1 MYSWSVCNGT
11 TFTSHRMS
19 KLEISIFCL
28 CFPKPSYYQYFKKL
42 KPNPQPTT
50 KRHRRTKKS
59 GLGRHQK
66 DYTITVDLQ
75 TNSLSNRSGQG
86 GDPSTRLLSSGKG
99 AAPPHLEDTAEGGWN
114 SIGGTQA
121 PFPLFLNPFHLEIHR
136 SQDWNSKNFTCFLT
150 SNCSYVSCKETYSRG
165 RRELISRASWS
176 TNPLTSIFLWKAPP
190 SEPITSSHDTW
201 VCFKTKTAVKLYQ
214 NQPLRRW

>member
-1 MYSWSVCNGT
+1 MKCSHPNPPTQNSSGFLEINYLPIGNFYLLSSYIYGGQVATQSIPMYSWSVCNGT

-28 CFPKPSYYQYFKKL
+28 CCPKPSYYQYFTKL

-59 GLGRHQK
+59 GLGRHRK

-99 AAPPHLEDTAEGGWN
+99 AAPPHLEDTAEGG
-114 SIGGTQA
+114 
-121 PFPLFLNPFHLEIHR
+121 
-136 SQDWNSKNFTCFLT
+136 
-150 SNCSYVSCKETYSRG
+150 
-165 RRELISRASWS
+165 
-176 TNPLTSIFLWKAPP
+176 
-190 SEPITSSHDTW
+190 
-201 VCFKTKTAVKLYQ
+201 
-214 NQPLRRW
+214 